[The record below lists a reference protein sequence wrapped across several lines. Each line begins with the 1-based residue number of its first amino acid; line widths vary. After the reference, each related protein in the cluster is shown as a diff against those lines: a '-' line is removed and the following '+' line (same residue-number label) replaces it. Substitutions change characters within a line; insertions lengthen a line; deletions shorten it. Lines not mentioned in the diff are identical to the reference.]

1 MLLGLYLLMV
11 IALPVALGSYVVFNG
26 LPRSRRCPSCAAETL
41 RLQSRLHAAGSRFMR
56 HGDVQLRW
64 CMACGWRGT
73 ARTSALPVA
82 RLEPTSRSAA
92 MGHTGRA
99 DRVDVRAIDVNGAPW
114 RVMVEC
120 WAEGGRWLARLV
132 FVAPGGQSWADERLF
147 EGDSAVAVISQAF
160 SLPEPILAGRLRRTL
175 R

>member
-11 IALPVALGSYVVFNG
+11 IALPLALGSYVVFNG

-41 RLQSRLHAAGSRFMR
+41 RLRSRLHQVASRLMR
-56 HGDVQLRW
+56 RGDVQLRW
-64 CMACGWRGT
+64 CLDCVWRGT
-73 ARTSALPVA
+73 ARIASRPVA
-82 RLEPTSRSAA
+82 QLETARPT
-92 MGHTGRA
+92 RA
-99 DRVDVRAIDVNGAPW
+99 PTPPAPDRVDVRALHVNGAAW

-132 FVAPGGQSWADERLF
+132 FIDPDGQSWLDERSF

-160 SLPEPILAGRLRRTL
+160 SLPEPILAGRLRRAV